1 MLGAAS
7 AHDFGGIDSSQVE
20 IFLTVSP
27 FPLERI

>member
-20 IFLTVSP
+20 IFLIGTY
-27 FPLERI
+27 LNLYL